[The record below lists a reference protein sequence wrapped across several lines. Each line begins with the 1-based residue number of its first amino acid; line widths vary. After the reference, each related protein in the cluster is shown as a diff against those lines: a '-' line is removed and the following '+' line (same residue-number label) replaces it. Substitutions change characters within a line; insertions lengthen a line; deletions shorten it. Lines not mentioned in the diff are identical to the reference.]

1 MTSSSASQ
9 QSLYSTM
16 SSISTSQR
24 HLQSVKPVFIKD
36 KDIGDSSTT
45 PLFMCNAITRVISS
59 SKLDGVQRI
68 NNLWRIYLKDNATR
82 LDLTVKQEIKMNGKS
97 VPLYDQNPY
106 DTYPGLPVQ
115 KKMNSD
121 KLTIRNLPLSVSN
134 DEIEK
139 MLVEKSVV
147 LRSPIRYG
155 YIRNEDGELTTYKSG
170 DRYVFVEPFETPL
183 PRQQEIRIFQCL
195 VLHHRKNGPPCKSC
209 GVQGHKPGDDAC
221 KAKPKTKILAFRGY
235 QHPLS
240 NHYPCKLSVYDMEF
254 KSLEAA
260 FFYRMATEFNK
271 TQLAEVIRGAKHAGI
286 VKTLSKDIAEDED
299 RWKWEEDNTQ
309 VMVHLLNAK
318 LDQCPEFRQ
327 CLIDNVGLVFAEA
340 TPSRIWGTGLSPYIT
355 ERTSAEYWLGRNLLG
370 AILTELS
377 QKLVDGATLSSSSM
391 DSGSIEL
398 CGQDTSLENHEHLL
412 HSGQQLT
419 SAVLSDLGSQPES
432 QSPHQGDNTS
442 LMPPT
447 CPPASNEPAVPTAN
461 QSTEASSNLSTDEST
476 NRSTDQTSST
486 LTSEQ
491 LSSQSTQLS
500 LDTTHTQQSVTEDTG
515 DATTTY
521 SAHNSRPKQRIP
533 AVHRSSRSYSASR
546 TSRTPSR
553 KSCHSV
559 KTVDAS
565 TPDIRTVL
573 KGEKHKEP
581 SSSPDH
587 IEVILGKVQK
597 ADNHPP

>member
-16 SSISTSQR
+16 SSTSTSQR

-82 LDLTVKQEIKMNGKS
+82 LELTVKQEIRVNGKS

-106 DTYPGLPVQ
+106 VTYPGLPVQ

-139 MLVEKSVV
+139 MLVEKSVI
-147 LRSPIRYG
+147 LRSPIRYSF
-155 YIRNEDGELTTYKSG
+155 IRNEDGELTTYKSG

-183 PRQQEIRIFQCL
+183 LRQQEIGIFQCL
-195 VLHHRKNGPPCKSC
+195 VLHHGKNGPPCKSC
-209 GVQGHKPGDDAC
+209 GVQGHTPGDDAC
-221 KAKPKTKILAFRGY
+221 KAKPEDKILAFKGY
-235 QHPLS
+235 QHPLN

-260 FFYRMATEFNK
+260 FFYRMVTEFDK
-271 TQLAEVIRGAKHAGI
+271 TQLAEVIKGARHAGI
-286 VKTLSKDIAEDED
+286 VKRLSKDIAEDEE

-309 VMVHLLNAK
+309 VMIHLLNAK

-327 CLIDNVGLVFAEA
+327 CLTDNAGLVFAEA

-370 AILTELS
+370 SILTEMS
-377 QKLVDGATLSSSSM
+377 QQLVDDAILSNSSM
-391 DSGSIEL
+391 DSGSHGSTGSNAL
-398 CGQDTSLENHEHLL
+398 FGQDISLETHEPLL
-412 HSGQQLT
+412 HSGRQLT

-432 QSPHQGDNTS
+432 HLPHQGDSSS
-442 LMPPT
+442 LVPPT
-447 CPPASNEPAVPTAN
+447 CPPTNNEPAIPTTKQPTEVSSN
-461 QSTEASSNLSTDEST
+461 RSTDQSTNQ
-476 NRSTDQTSST
+476 STDQTSST

-500 LDTTHTQQSVTEDTG
+500 LDTTHTQQSFTEDTG
-515 DATTTY
+515 DATAAY

-559 KTVDAS
+559 KTVDTS

-573 KGEKHKEP
+573 KGEKRKEP

-587 IEVILGKVQK
+587 IEAVLV
-597 ADNHPP
+597 

>member
-1 MTSSSASQ
+1 
-9 QSLYSTM
+9 
-16 SSISTSQR
+16 
-24 HLQSVKPVFIKD
+24 
-36 KDIGDSSTT
+36 
-45 PLFMCNAITRVISS
+45 
-59 SKLDGVQRI
+59 
-68 NNLWRIYLKDNATR
+68 
-82 LDLTVKQEIKMNGKS
+82 MNGKS

-106 DTYPGLPVQ
+106 VTYPGLPVQ

-155 YIRNEDGELTTYKSG
+155 FIRNEDGELTTYKSG

-183 PRQQEIRIFQCL
+183 PRQQEIGIFQCL
-195 VLHHRKNGPPCKSC
+195 VLHHGKNGPPCRSC
-209 GVQGHKPGDDAC
+209 GVQGHKPGEDAC
-221 KAKPKTKILAFRGY
+221 KAKPKDKILAFKGY

-240 NHYPCKLSVYDMEF
+240 NHYPSKLSVYDMDF

-260 FFYRMATEFNK
+260 FFYRMATEFDK
-271 TQLAEVIRGAKHAGI
+271 TQLAEAIKGAKHAGI
-286 VKTLSKDIAEDED
+286 VKRLSKDIAEDED

-327 CLIDNVGLVFAEA
+327 CLIDNAGLVFAEA
-340 TPSRIWGTGLSPYIT
+340 TPSKIWGTGLSPYIT
-355 ERTSAEYWLGRNLLG
+355 ECTSAEYWLGRNLLG
-370 AILTELS
+370 ALLTEMS
-377 QKLVDGATLSSSSM
+377 QQLVDDAVLSSSSM
-391 DSGSIEL
+391 DSGSNEL
-398 CGQDTSLENHEHLL
+398 SGQDTSLGNYENSL

-419 SAVLSDLGSQPES
+419 SAVLRDLGSQPES
-432 QSPHQGDNTS
+432 QSPRQGDSSS
-442 LMPPT
+442 LVPPT
-447 CPPASNEPAVPTAN
+447 CPPTNNEPAIPAAN
-461 QSTEASSNLSTDEST
+461 QSTEISINLSTNQST
-476 NRSTDQTSST
+476 NPSTDQSSST

-491 LSSQSTQLS
+491 LSSQSSSQSTQLS
-500 LDTTHTQQSVTEDTG
+500 LDTTHTQQSLTEDTG

-533 AVHRSSRSYSASR
+533 AVHRGSRSYSASG

-553 KSCHSV
+553 KSSHLV

-573 KGEKHKEP
+573 KGEKRKKP
-581 SSSPDH
+581 FSSPDH
-587 IEVILGKVQK
+587 IEVVLGKVQK